1 MASIV
6 KSKRVAEVIQN
17 GCVGCGSCTKSCP
30 RSAVDVPKGI
40 CAVVDSA
47 ACVGCGLCQKAC
59 PASVIEIK
67 ARVIEGESEAA

>member
-6 KSKRVAEVIQN
+6 KIKRIAEVNQK
-17 GCVGCGSCTKSCP
+17 GCVGCGSCTKACP

-67 ARVIEGESEAA
+67 ARSAEGEGEAA

>member
-6 KSKRVAEVIQN
+6 NSKKIAKVMEKE
-17 GCVGCGSCTKSCP
+17 CVGCGSCTKSCP
-30 RSAVDVPKGI
+30 RSAIDVPKGI

-47 ACVGCGLCQKAC
+47 SCVGCGLCQKAC

-67 ARVIEGESEAA
+67 ARALEGGGEAA